1 MANGVFT
8 VGESGQFT
16 FEYLF
21 DGGWFQGELGIYNL
35 AGLENLE
42 PGSEE
47 YIQEAASRALSN
59 SESGYLVMQDNVE
72 GAKYGTA
79 LPWEADYNSGDFLG
93 AKTFNLAPGQEFA
106 FILTQNTSLSELS
119 TNPGVYTQPGKRP
132 IFSVEVDADRSTDNQ
147 FTALDEFGTFGFESG
162 SDRDYNDV
170 VFQVTGA
177 AGEAIAYDEVR
188 NPSRNFALSSIAEIL
203 TEESESNV
211 LNDGYLTVGQTGE
224 VAIDVLYDGGFFK
237 GELAIFNLDGLDA
250 YESGSDAF
258 ALEAARRALSN
269 STDGYVLFNDE
280 AEGARFDYKV
290 PWEPQFNSG
299 AHAGVKTIELTPGGQ
314 YGLLLAPDLTVQ
326 DLTTS
331 ANLGRS
337 VGELPFF
344 SMRNNN
350 ILNAVQFIDHNT
362 GNDDTA
368 LIGVEDLNVLFD
380 GEQGGD
386 RDYNDVIVSI
396 EGASFFGPGYSDEQD
411 PSFETIF
418 PVIAVNDADLTYKD
432 TTITIP
438 ISELLDNDLNYSNQ
452 DFSLTS
458 FDSSGSVGLVSLV
471 DGEIVYNPN
480 NQFANLGAGESAI
493 DSFTYTITDE
503 EGQTSTTNV
512 DITINGFDA
521 DASENAVGNSDTIHF
536 LPPLYAKQDVR
547 DHFLTLSTNEDEPF
561 EVTIQNA
568 AGAQGLEGG
577 ITETVTISKDSPLT
591 IDLSSNAPY
600 ASGFGHQS
608 LGILREDQVGIVDNL
623 EGLVLN
629 ADQPFYANVRHQ
641 TKNQGLSLSAKGQLA
656 LGTEF
661 RSGHLVTNTQ
671 EDFRKAH
678 FISVMASE
686 DNTIVSFQDLPEGA
700 SFVNGTPGQI
710 VLDKYESITI
720 GLNIQDNHA
729 DANSLQGSLIVA
741 DKPVAVNS
749 GSWLAGTFNK
759 GRDIGVDQ
767 ILPVNLVGSKY
778 ILVKG
783 EATSNA
789 DVLERPIVIATQDNT
804 EIYLRG
810 EAGVFATLNAG
821 EELILSGNEYS
832 NSDSLLIETSKP
844 AYVYQMTSAN
854 NTNAPGLNFVYP
866 VNEDS
871 SDQDIIIP
879 EIDLV
884 GPGKLNIVARTSAN
898 VAVNGS
904 ALSGGVP
911 VDGDSNYLVFQ
922 IEGLSGDVRVTAD
935 ESVLVN
941 STTGGGNIGA
951 ASYWSGLPTTFASDD
966 SVSTSFNT
974 RIDIDVLANDLTGSG
989 FAPIGFP
996 DLPQNGTVSI
1006 SADNTL
1012 SYNPAL
1018 DFIGSDVFVYRG
1030 VNDQGKT
1037 DTALVSVRVGQ
1048 DLVDGS
1054 VNDDVLLGSVNS
1066 DRITGFAGNDT
1077 ISTGAG
1083 NDTLVYKAPGD
1094 GVDTITDFTVGN
1106 DTIDLT
1112 AILGTANPLESGTVT
1127 FTQSGN
1133 DAVLNYNGSALANF
1147 TNSDATALNDA
1158 ENFVF

>member
-1 MANGVFT
+1 MTNGVFT
-8 VGESGQFT
+8 VGQSGQFT

-35 AGLENLE
+35 AGLEGLE
-42 PGSEE
+42 PGSEA

-59 SESGYLVMQDNVE
+59 SESGFLVMQDNIE

-79 LPWEADYNSGDFLG
+79 LPWEDDYNSGDYLG
-93 AKTFNLAPGQEFA
+93 VKTFNLAPGQQFA
-106 FILTQNTSLSELS
+106 FILTQNTSLSELA

-132 IFSVEVDADRSTDNQ
+132 IFSAEVDADRGSANQ
-147 FTALDEFGTFGFESG
+147 FTAIDEFGTFGFESG
-162 SDRDYNDV
+162 TDRDFNDV

-177 AGEAIAYDEVR
+177 EGEAIAYDEVR
-188 NPSRNFALSSIAEIL
+188 NASRNFALSTIAEVL

-224 VAIDVLYDGGFFK
+224 VEIDVLYDGGFFE

-250 YESGSDAF
+250 FEAGSDAF

-269 STDGYVLFNDE
+269 STEGYILYRDE
-280 AEGARFDYKV
+280 EEGARFDYKV

-299 AHAGVKTIELTPGGQ
+299 DYTGTKTLELTPGGQ
-314 YGLLLAPDLTVQ
+314 YGLLLAPDLSVQ
-326 DLTTS
+326 DLTTR

-350 ILNAVQFIDHNT
+350 ILNAVQFIDHT
-362 GNDDTA
+362 SGDDDTA
-368 LIGVEDLNVLFD
+368 VIGVEDLNVLFD
-380 GEQGGD
+380 GDQGGD

-396 EGASFFGPGYSDEQD
+396 QGASFYAPGYSDEQD
-411 PSFETIF
+411 TSFETIF
-418 PVIAVNDADLTYKD
+418 PIIAVDDADITYKD

-438 ISELLDNDLNYSNQ
+438 IAELLSNDLNYSNQ

-458 FDSSGSVGLVSLV
+458 FDSTGSLGLVSLV

-480 NQFANLGAGESAI
+480 NQFANLGAGESSL
-493 DSFTYTITDE
+493 DSFTYTVTDA
-503 EGQTSTTNV
+503 EGQESTATV
-512 DITINGFDA
+512 DITINGFDD

-547 DHFLTLSTNEDEPF
+547 DHYLTLSTNEDEPF

-577 ITETVTISKDSPLT
+577 ISETYTISKSSPLT
-591 IDLSSNAPY
+591 IDLSSNAPF
-600 ASGFGHQS
+600 ADGFGHKS

-700 SFVNGTPGQI
+700 TFVNGTPGQI

-729 DANSLQGSLIVA
+729 DANSLQGSLVVS

-767 ILPVNLVGSKY
+767 ILPVNLVGEKY

-789 DVLERPIVIATQDNT
+789 DVLERPIIIATQDDT
-804 EIYLRG
+804 EVYLRG
-810 EAGVFATLNAG
+810 ETEVFATLSAG
-821 EELILSGNEYS
+821 EELILSGNEYLT
-832 NSDSLLIETSKP
+832 DALLIETSKP

-866 VNEDS
+866 VNEDATT
-871 SDQDIIIP
+871 QEIVIP

-884 GPGKLNIVARTSAN
+884 GPGKLNIVARTTAN
-898 VAVNGS
+898 VAVDGV
-904 ALSGGVP
+904 AVTGGVP

-922 IEGLSGDVRVTAD
+922 IEGLSGDVVVTAD
-935 ESVLVN
+935 ESVLVT

-951 ASYWSGLPTTFASDD
+951 ASYWSGLPTTFANND
-966 SVSTSFNT
+966 SVSSSVNT
-974 RIDIDVLANDLTGSG
+974 RVNIDVLSNDLTGSG
-989 FAPIGFP
+989 FAPVGFP
-996 DLPQNGTVSI
+996 DLPQHGSVSVN
-1006 SADNTL
+1006 ADDTI
-1012 SYNPAL
+1012 SYNPEVG
-1018 DFIGSDVFVYRG
+1018 FVGSDIFVYRG
-1030 VNDQGKT
+1030 INDQGKT
-1037 DTALVSVRVGQ
+1037 DTALVSVSVGQ
-1048 DLVDGS
+1048 TLLEGGID
-1054 VNDDVLLGSVNS
+1054 DDVLTGSLNS
-1066 DRITGFAGNDT
+1066 DRIIGLAGNDT
-1077 ISTGAG
+1077 ITTGAG
-1083 NDTLVYKAPGD
+1083 NDTLVYLAPGD

-1112 AILGTANPLESGTVT
+1112 AILGVANPLESGVVT
-1127 FTQSGN
+1127 FTQSGS
-1133 DAVLNYNGSALANF
+1133 DAVLSYNGSALANF
-1147 TNSDATALNDA
+1147 TNSDATALNDE